1 MAKAKMSFVK
11 RQSWYVLIGCSLL
24 VVSGVAYCV
33 QIIIFHRTEDTFFY
47 MLQDFAFVP
56 IQVLLVTLILNELL
70 RRREKRALLGKMN
83 MAIGVFFSEVGTG
96 LLRSF
101 AALDP
106 QVEVLR
112 SDLMLS
118 NAWSRREFAKM
129 RRRYR
134 TYAGETDVHKSD
146 LGRLKAFLLGKR
158 DFMLNLLQNPNLL
171 EHESFTDLLWAVFH
185 LAEELVQRKNFKGL
199 PDTDYQHLAGDMKRV
214 YMLLI
219 SEWLA
224 YMEHL
229 KQKYP
234 YLFSLAIR
242 MNPFDPDASPEVR

>member
-1 MAKAKMSFVK
+1 MGKMSSLK
-11 RQSWYVLIGCSLL
+11 RKSWYVLLGWSLL
-24 VVSGVAYCV
+24 FVSAVAYLA
-33 QIIIFHRTEDTFFY
+33 QIIIFRRTEDTFFY

-83 MAIGVFFSEVGTG
+83 MAIGVFFSEVGTA
-96 LLRSF
+96 LLGSF
-101 AALDP
+101 AVLDP
-106 QVEVLR
+106 QVGRLR

-134 TYAGETDVHKSD
+134 TYASEAEVHKSD
-146 LGRLKAFLLGKR
+146 LERLKAFLLEKR

-185 LAEELVQRKNFKGL
+185 LAEELAHRKDLKGL
-199 PDTDYQHLAGDMKRV
+199 PDTDYQHLAGDMKRA

-224 YMEHL
+224 YMKHL
-229 KQKYP
+229 KERYA

-242 MNPFDPDASPEVR
+242 TNPFDPDASPEVR

>member
-1 MAKAKMSFVK
+1 MAKMSFVK
-11 RQSWYVLIGCSLL
+11 RQSWYVLLGWSLL
-24 VVSGVAYCV
+24 VVSGVAYFV
-33 QIIIFHRTEDTFFY
+33 QIIIFRRTEDTFFY
-47 MLQDFAFVP
+47 MLQDIAFVP

-83 MAIGVFFSEVGTG
+83 MAIGVFFSEVGTA

-118 NAWSRREFAKM
+118 NAWSRREFTKM

-134 TYAGETDVHKSD
+134 TYAGETDLQKID
-146 LGRLKAFLLGKR
+146 LGCLKAFLLGKR

-185 LAEELVQRKNFKGL
+185 LAEELVQRKSFKGL

-214 YMLLI
+214 YGLLI

-242 MNPFDPDASPEVR
+242 MNPFDPDATPEVR

>member
-1 MAKAKMSFVK
+1 MGKMSFVK
-11 RQSWYVLIGCSLL
+11 RQTWYVLLGWSLL
-24 VVSGVAYCV
+24 FVSAIAYLA
-33 QIIIFHRTEDTFFY
+33 QIIIFRRTEDTFFY
-47 MLQDFAFVP
+47 MLQDIAFVP

-83 MAIGVFFSEVGTG
+83 MAIGVFFSEVGTA

-101 AALDP
+101 SALDP

-129 RRRYR
+129 RRRYK

-199 PDTDYQHLAGDMKRV
+199 PNTDYQHLAGDMKRV
-214 YMLLI
+214 YGLLI

-229 KQKYP
+229 KSKYP

>member
-1 MAKAKMSFVK
+1 MSFVK
-11 RQSWYVLIGCSLL
+11 RKSWYVLLGWSLL
-24 VVSGVAYCV
+24 AVSAVAYFV
-33 QIIIFHRTEDTFFY
+33 QIIIFRRTEDTFFY
-47 MLQDFAFVP
+47 MLQDIAFVP
-56 IQVLLVTLILNELL
+56 VQVLLVTLILNELL
-70 RRREKRALLGKMN
+70 RRRAKRALLGKMN
-83 MAIGVFFSEVGTG
+83 MAIGVFFSEVGTA

-101 AALDP
+101 SALDP

-118 NAWSRREFAKM
+118 NAWSRREFTRM

-146 LGRLKAFLLGKR
+146 LESLKAFLLER
-158 DFMLNLLQNPNLL
+158 REFMLHFLQNPNLL
-171 EHESFTDLLWAVFH
+171 EHESFTELLWAIFH

-199 PDTDYQHLAGDMKRV
+199 PDTDYQHLVGDIKRAYV
-214 YMLLI
+214 LLI

-229 KQKYP
+229 KKKYP

-242 MNPFDPDASPEVR
+242 INPFDADASPEVR

>member
-1 MAKAKMSFVK
+1 MAKMSFLK
-11 RQSWYVLIGCSLL
+11 RQSWYVLLGWSLL
-24 VVSGVAYCV
+24 VVSAVAYCV
-33 QIIIFHRTEDTFFY
+33 QIIIFRRTEDTFFY
-47 MLQDFAFVP
+47 MLQDIAFVP

-83 MAIGVFFSEVGTG
+83 MAIGVFFSEVGTA

-106 QVEVLR
+106 QVEGLR

-118 NAWSRREFAKM
+118 DAWSRREFAKM
-129 RRRYR
+129 RRRYK

-185 LAEELVQRKNFKGL
+185 LAEELVHRKNFKGL

-229 KQKYP
+229 KKKYP